1 MIIRVKVKPNSSK
14 QSVESENHQRVFH
27 NSCNPTGVE
36 FGADRYLV
44 HVKSEPE
51 NDKANIEMIKLLSK
65 NLGIPENSFH
75 IKFGRT
81 SNEKIIEVRF

>member
-1 MIIRVKVKPNSSK
+1 MKIRVKVKPNSSK
-14 QSVESENHQRVFH
+14 QSVES
-27 NSCNPTGVE
+27 

-65 NLGIPENSFH
+65 HLGVPEKSFN
-75 IKFGRT
+75 ITFGRT
-81 SNEKIIEVRF
+81 GHEKIIDIRF

>member
-14 QSVESENHQRVFH
+14 QSVES
-27 NSCNPTGVE
+27 

-65 NLGIPENSFH
+65 NLGVPENSFH